1 MQKIGQALQDRREEL
16 GYSLK
21 DMSDKTRVPV
31 AKLKALE
38 EGDLKYFEQDITY
51 VKFYVRYYC
60 NAVHLNFE
68 LFKEELD
75 AALDEYSNTTKM
87 LKMVEIEE
95 MHSRISE
102 RTQNPKVKKQINRT
116 NAKGKRKID
125 VSFWTFIGAVSILVV
140 ALTLVFVFLIIPNL
154 KANNV
159 TENTGVETIPQPI
172 DPNAKEE
179 TVTPVVE
186 EKVLSL
192 QKIDVTSYEISG
204 FTEQQSIQ
212 FLINFKSN
220 AYVKIDV
227 DGVATSNPASKLY
240 NVGSTLDL
248 KLDAKSGSIVSM
260 YIGWMNGNTIQVNNL
275 EVPLDESIA
284 SKNGS
289 VTLTFTF
296 KGETQ

>member
-1 MQKIGQALQDRREEL
+1 MQKIGQALHERREEL

-21 DMSDKTRVPV
+21 DMSDKTRVPI

-38 EGDLKYFEQDITY
+38 EGDLKYFENDITY

-68 LFKEELD
+68 LFKEDLD

-102 RTQNPKVKKQINRT
+102 RTQNQKSRKQINKT

-125 VSFWTFIGAVSILVV
+125 VSFWSFIGAVSILVF
-140 ALTLVFVFLIIPNL
+140 ALTFVFIFLVIPSLN
-154 KANNV
+154 KTKV
-159 TENTGVETIPQPI
+159 DDTTSVETLPQPI
-172 DPNAKEE
+172 DPNAKVESE
-179 TVTPVVE
+179 TTVVE
-186 EKVLSL
+186 EKVLALS
-192 QKIDVTSYEISG
+192 QTDVTTYELSG
-204 FTEQQSIQ
+204 FTDNQEIQ
-212 FLINFKSN
+212 FLIQFKSN

-227 DGVATSNPASKLY
+227 DGVSTSNPASKLY

-248 KLDAKSGSIVSM
+248 KVNAKSSSVVSM
-260 YIGWMNGNTIQVNNL
+260 YIGWMNGNTMTVNGID
-275 EVPLDESIA
+275 VPLDESIA

-296 KGETQ
+296 KGEAQ

>member
-1 MQKIGQALQDRREEL
+1 MQKIGQALHDRREEL

-38 EGDLKYFEQDITY
+38 EGDLKYFQNDITY

-60 NAVHLNFE
+60 NAVHLNYE
-68 LFKEELD
+68 MFKDDLD

-102 RTQNPKVKKQINRT
+102 RTQTQKSKKQINKT
-116 NAKGKRKID
+116 NSKGKRKID
-125 VSFWTFIGAVSILVV
+125 ISFWSFIGAVSILGL
-140 ALTLVFVFLIIPNL
+140 ALTLVLIFLVIPTMN
-154 KANNV
+154 KSQV
-159 TENTGVETIPQPI
+159 EDSSSVETLPQPI
-172 DPNAKEE
+172 DPNANDESE
-179 TVTPVVE
+179 TTVVE
-186 EKVLSL
+186 EKVLALAKS
-192 QKIDVTSYEISG
+192 DVTSYELSG
-204 FTEQQSIQ
+204 FTENQVIQ
-212 FLINFKSN
+212 FLIQFKSN

-248 KLDAKSGSIVSM
+248 KVNAKSSSVISM
-260 YIGWMNGNTIQVNNL
+260 YIGWMNGNTMTVNGIDI
-275 EVPLDESIA
+275 PLDESIA

-296 KGETQ
+296 KGEGQ

>member
-1 MQKIGQALQDRREEL
+1 MQKIGQALHDRREEL

-38 EGDLKYFEQDITY
+38 EGDLKYFEHDITY

-60 NAVHLNFE
+60 NAVHLNYE
-68 LFKEELD
+68 IFKDDLD

-102 RTQNPKVKKQINRT
+102 RTQTQKSKKQINKT

-125 VSFWTFIGAVSILVV
+125 VSFWSFIGAVSVLVV
-140 ALTLVFVFLIIPNL
+140 ALTLVLIFLVIPSFNQSPIDDSSS
-154 KANNV
+154 
-159 TENTGVETIPQPI
+159 VETLPQPI
-172 DPNAKEE
+172 NPNTQEE
-179 TVTPVVE
+179 NDTPVVE
-186 EKVLSL
+186 EKILSL
-192 QKIDVTSYEISG
+192 SKMDVTSYELTG
-204 FTEQQSIQ
+204 FTDNQEIQ
-212 FLINFKSN
+212 FLIQFKSN

-248 KLDAKSGSIVSM
+248 KVNAKSSSVVSM
-260 YIGWMNGNTIQVNNL
+260 YIGWMNGNTMTVNGIDI
-275 EVPLDESIA
+275 PLDESIA

-296 KGETQ
+296 KGEGQ